1 MRAFYE
7 QIFLSVDGID
17 SKPGT
22 EMTPV

>member
-17 SKPGT
+17 SKPET